1 MFCVRILLNNNFY
14 INNHLNWGKKV
25 KSNFLIFNGFTWI
38 RIRPI
43 FDTDPDPVKLYG
55 FHGSGSA
62 TLPTGTSKDTLGSH
76 CRCIL
81 IEYGSVCNLF
91 VVKLY

>member
-43 FDTDPDPVKLYG
+43 FDTDPDPGKLY
-55 FHGSGSA
+55 
-62 TLPTGTSKDTLGSH
+62 
-76 CRCIL
+76 
-81 IEYGSVCNLF
+81 
-91 VVKLY
+91 